1 MKAGQLTVSEDVE
14 VGADEIWGFMA
25 GPGGLMPMQIH

>member
-1 MKAGQLTVSEDVE
+1 MKSGQLEVSDDVT